1 MLSVSLQTVV
11 ASGRVWSRLVVSSFI
26 ISLTYANTADPTI
39 LQTLAEAYPDWK
51 PRGIVDVGANVGDW
65 TKFVQGEIFQG
76 LDIPTFMVEASPQ
89 HETKLAAIK
98 EEFSPHVDYK
108 ISVLSKED
116 NGTVEFYSRGGTGDS
131 MFVEK
136 TFFYK
141 NVKPQKRDTSRLDTL
156 VRHMAHVD
164 YLKLDVQ
171 GAELMVLQGATET
184 LDRVT
189 FVQVEISVVDYNDGG
204 VCWYQ
209 LDDFL
214 RSHGFYFYDAAGFNR
229 LDWFHTKGIG
239 QFDSLYINPKSSHLP
254 NWLRENK
261 GKFCGADHKP
271 EVVSEKL
278 DGASGKYNAT
288 TPTNGR
294 QNISPEEHPNDEY
307 NSFIRFMERS
317 LLLLIGFLVGRFR
330 SRLFQNKS
338 RVV

>member
-1 MLSVSLQTVV
+1 
-11 ASGRVWSRLVVSSFI
+11 
-26 ISLTYANTADPTI
+26 
-39 LQTLAEAYPDWK
+39 
-51 PRGIVDVGANVGDW
+51 VGANVGDW

-98 EEFSPHVDYK
+98 EQFSPHVDYK

-136 TFFYK
+136 TFFYNK
-141 NVKPQKRDTSRLDTL
+141 VKPQKRDTSRLDTL

-214 RSHGFYFYDAAGFNR
+214 RSHGFFFYDAAGFNR
-229 LDWFHTKGIG
+229 FPDWFHTKGIG
-239 QFDSLYINPKSSHLP
+239 QFDSLYINPNSSYLP

-271 EVVSEKL
+271 EEVSEEL
-278 DGASGKYNAT
+278 GGASMKYNAT
-288 TPTNGR
+288 TPTSDGLR
-294 QNISPEEHPNDEY
+294 NISPAEHPNDKY
-307 NSFIRFMERS
+307 KSITRLMERS
-317 LLLLIGFLVGRFR
+317 LFLLIGFLVGRFR
-330 SRLFQNKS
+330 PRLLQNKS